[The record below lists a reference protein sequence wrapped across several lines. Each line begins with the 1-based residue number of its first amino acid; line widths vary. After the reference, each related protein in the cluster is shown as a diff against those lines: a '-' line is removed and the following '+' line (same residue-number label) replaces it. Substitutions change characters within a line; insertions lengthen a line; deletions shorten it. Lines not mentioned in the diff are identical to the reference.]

1 MKSNAAR
8 EVVKQF
14 WFLMGTNEFFRLA
27 DVLCSDFVLEW
38 PQSKERVRGAEDFI
52 KVNEEYPAKGPW
64 EFTINRIVSSDS
76 EVVTDVHVTDGVT
89 HARSIAFFSVR
100 DDRICR
106 IVEFWPDDYEPP
118 ENRSHLVE
126 RIY

>member
-1 MKSNAAR
+1 MMKSNAAR

-27 DVLCSDFVLEW
+27 DVLSSDFFLEW
-38 PQSKERVRGAEDFI
+38 PQSGEIIRGAENFTR
-52 KVNEEYPAKGPW
+52 VNEEYPSRGPW
-64 EFTINRIVSSDS
+64 VFTINRIVSSDS

-89 HARSIAFFSVR
+89 RARSIAFFTVC
-100 DDRICR
+100 DGKICR
-106 IVEFWPDDYEPP
+106 IVEFWPDDYGPP

-126 RIY
+126 RM